1 MKSNLT
7 LAQSILSVAGI
18 AAISA
23 MSAAPASAFS
33 FSNITGGATYG
44 DAFVNSFSFDVT
56 QLGASSVLFNVSNGG
71 NASAASM
78 FIAGVFFDDGGLL
91 SNGVAVNNGTA
102 AFGSDQGSSNL
113 PQGNIVGFT
122 TDHSFF
128 SDNGNGNQWGVQ
140 GNESIGFS
148 FTGNYNTVVSA
159 LNSGALRLGLHV
171 QALPGNKSD
180 TFLSASAGNSQN
192 TPEPLTMLAAGA
204 AVGFGSMFKK
214 QRAQAQK
221 AE

>member
-33 FSNITGGATYG
+33 FSNITGGDTVG
-44 DAFVNSFSFDVT
+44 DALYSSFSFNVT
-56 QLGASSVLFNVSNGG
+56 QSGTSSVLFNVSNAG

-78 FIAGVFFDDGGLL
+78 FIGGVFFDDSGSLL
-91 SNGVAVNNGTA
+91 SNGAAVNNTTS
-102 AFGSDQGSSNL
+102 AFGGDQGSSNL

-122 TDHSFF
+122 TDHAFF
-128 SDNGNGNQWGVQ
+128 SNNGGGNQWGVQ
-140 GNESIGFS
+140 AGESIGFS
-148 FTGNYNTVVSA
+148 FAGNYANVVSA

-171 QALPGNKSD
+171 QALPNGASD
-180 TFLSASAGNSQN
+180 TYVSSQP